1 MVFTGEFATKLLFLS
16 KALKSSKDVSN
27 QSFMYN
33 GWMYATDNKRLHGI
47 QIPEEF
53 KKDTKIYLFVS
64 LPMKGLTKQEII
76 TQQQEALTK
85 IQNVYE
91 GYTIKLIKSFIDAEP
106 PETISNY
113 GTSRL
118 WYLGKSFERLARADI
133 VCFCGDWQKA
143 NGCLMEYLATKIYNP
158 TARMYELKDHT
169 LRFFD
174 RLEDRSCLDKFN

>member
-1 MVFTGEFATKLLFLS
+1 MSSKTLS
-16 KALKSSKDVSN
+16 KKIRSN
-27 QSFMYN
+27 
-33 GWMYATDNKRLHGI
+33 
-47 QIPEEF
+47 
-53 KKDTKIYLFVS
+53 KDTKIHLFVS